1 MDICLGTGN
10 NHKLDVKVEISIQ
23 VFSCSAYSLFATQFP
38 PLEDGMHL
46 SNLARRAHIFEVS
59 AT

>member
-1 MDICLGTGN
+1 MNICLGS

-23 VFSCSAYSLFATQFP
+23 VFSFSAYSIFATKVP